1 MSISSSRKWRSSELI
16 ALEYLEKQG
25 FRIEETRKKI
35 KIEGVEIGEVDA
47 IAISPGGEKY
57 AVEIKAGRI
66 DVAGIRQAY
75 VNALLLGL
83 KPLIVAKGYADDS
96 AMMLARELDVKV
108 VELGDQY
115 LVDSEELEIIVES
128 AIYGLLR
135 KILGVV
141 TSKEPIPPQDYTVI
155 EALAGSRDIKEFADS
170 LKTTAENAMRQVRR
184 IQSKGILPEDTKSY
198 YELKMY
204 AQIILLRERIRGL
217 ERLLASN
224 CREKTQPSYP

>member
-47 IAISPGGEKY
+47 IAISPSGEKY
-57 AVEIKAGRI
+57 AVEIKAGRV

-108 VELGDQY
+108 IELGDQY
-115 LVDSEELEIIVES
+115 IVDSEELEIIVES

-141 TSKEPIPPQDYTVI
+141 TSNEPIPPQDYTVI

-170 LKTTAENAMRQVRR
+170 LKTTVENAMRQVRR

-217 ERLLASN
+217 ERLLASS
-224 CREKTQPSYP
+224 CREKNQPSYP